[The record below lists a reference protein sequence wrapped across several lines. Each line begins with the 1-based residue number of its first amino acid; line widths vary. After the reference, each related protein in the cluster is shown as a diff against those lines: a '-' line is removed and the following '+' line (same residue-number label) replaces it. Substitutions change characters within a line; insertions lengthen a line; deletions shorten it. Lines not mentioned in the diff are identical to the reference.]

1 VFFYFYFFI
10 EIIFKMRRFFG
21 TSAPKKDV
29 KPPPT
34 LDDVTGSMDKRT
46 TEIDAKIQR
55 LDKQLMEVKKQM
67 QKAKGAAK
75 NNYKR
80 KALQL
85 LKQKKQYETQRD
97 RLMGQQMNIDSAKYA
112 TQSLQDNA
120 QMVGAMKETAK
131 TLKQQYK
138 DINIDEVEDLQDEM
152 TDLMDDANEIN
163 DVLGEAWGMD
173 DFDEDELLD
182 ELDGLDAELDLDAE
196 EDAIP
201 SYMVSA
207 ASAAKKQDVNKDTD
221 VDEYGLP
228 KVPEKLVQ

>member
-1 VFFYFYFFI
+1 
-10 EIIFKMRRFFG
+10 MRRFFG
-21 TSAPKKDV
+21 TAPPKKEV
-29 KPPPT
+29 KPPPS
-34 LDDVTGSMDKRT
+34 LDDVSGNMDKRA
-46 TEIDAKIQR
+46 TEMDVKIQR
-55 LDKQLMEVKKQM
+55 LDKQIMEVKKQM

-85 LKQKKQYETQRD
+85 LKQKKQYEQQRD

-112 TQSLQDNA
+112 QESLQDNA
-120 QMVGAMKETAK
+120 QMVSAMKETAK

-138 DINIDEVEDLQDEM
+138 DIDIDEVEDLQDEM

-163 DVLGEAWGMD
+163 DVLGQAWGME
-173 DFDEDELLD
+173 DFDENELLD
-182 ELDGLDAELDLDAE
+182 ELDGLDAELDLDAD

-207 ASAAKKQDVNKDTD
+207 SSAAKKKESNEDAD